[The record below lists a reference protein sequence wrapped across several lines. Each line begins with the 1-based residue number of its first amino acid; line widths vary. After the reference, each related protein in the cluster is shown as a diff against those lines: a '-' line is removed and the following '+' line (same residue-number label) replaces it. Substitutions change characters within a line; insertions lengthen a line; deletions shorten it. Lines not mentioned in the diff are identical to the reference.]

1 MREIERR
8 VMIHLT
14 KLNNQPMVLNSEL
27 VEFIENKPDT
37 VITLITGNKVVVLET
52 TEEVIN
58 RIVDFR
64 RRVMAGICT
73 ALPPKTTWQ
82 PDDDSSGS
90 D

>member
-1 MREIERR
+1 
-8 VMIHLT
+8 MIHLT

-27 VEFIENKPDT
+27 VEFIEDKPDT
-37 VITLITGNKVVVLET
+37 VITLITGNKIVVLET

-58 RIVDFR
+58 RIVAYR

-73 ALPPKTTWQ
+73 ALPPKETWQ
-82 PDDDSSGS
+82 PDDDEMSGS

>member
-1 MREIERR
+1 
-8 VMIHLT
+8 MIHLT
-14 KLNNQPMVLNSEL
+14 KLNHQPMVLNSEL

-52 TEEVIN
+52 TEEVID
-58 RIVDFR
+58 RIVDYR

-82 PDDDSSGS
+82 PDEDSSRS
-90 D
+90 H

>member
-1 MREIERR
+1 
-8 VMIHLT
+8 MIHLT

-52 TEEVIN
+52 TEEVID
-58 RIVDFR
+58 RIVEYR

-73 ALPPKTTWQ
+73 ALPPKSTWQ
-82 PDDDSSGS
+82 PDDDSSS
-90 D
+90 RSH

>member
-1 MREIERR
+1 
-8 VMIHLT
+8 MIHLT

-52 TEEVIN
+52 TEEVID
-58 RIVDFR
+58 RIVDYR

-82 PDDDSSGS
+82 PDDDQSKSH
-90 D
+90 

>member
-1 MREIERR
+1 
-8 VMIHLT
+8 MIHLT

-52 TEEVIN
+52 TEEVID
-58 RIVDFR
+58 RIVEYR

-73 ALPPKTTWQ
+73 ALPPKSTWQ
-82 PDDDSSGS
+82 PDDDNSSRS
-90 D
+90 H

>member
-1 MREIERR
+1 
-8 VMIHLT
+8 MIHLT

-52 TEEVIN
+52 TEEVID
-58 RIVDFR
+58 RIVDYR

-82 PDDDSSGS
+82 PDDDQSRSH
-90 D
+90 

>member
-1 MREIERR
+1 
-8 VMIHLT
+8 MIHLT
-14 KLNNQPMVLNSEL
+14 KLNHQPMVLNSEL

-58 RIVDFR
+58 RIVDYR
-64 RRVMAGICT
+64 RRVMAGLCT
-73 ALPPKTTWQ
+73 ALPPKSTWQ
-82 PDDDSSGS
+82 PDDHSSGS

>member
-1 MREIERR
+1 
-8 VMIHLT
+8 MIHLT
-14 KLNNQPMVLNSEL
+14 RLNNQPMVLNSEL

-52 TEEVIN
+52 TEEVID
-58 RIVDFR
+58 RIVDYR

-82 PDDDSSGS
+82 PEDDDDVSSS
-90 D
+90 H